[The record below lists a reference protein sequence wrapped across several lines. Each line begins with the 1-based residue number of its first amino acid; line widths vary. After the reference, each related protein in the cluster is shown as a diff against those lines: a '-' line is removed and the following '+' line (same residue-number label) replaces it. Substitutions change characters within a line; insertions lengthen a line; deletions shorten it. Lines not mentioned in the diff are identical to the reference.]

1 MKVLYIT
8 TEDFSITNAN
18 NHLNLSLIEEILK
31 LGNEVM
37 LIQSKTDNV
46 DNTPQL
52 LKNYEKF
59 SSISVLRKKVN
70 KNNLFKRWYE
80 ENTFYKRT
88 IKEAKHIKCDVVFYQ
103 SSRDSSSFVLRIKK
117 TLKKPVLLNIQDIFP
132 DSLVS
137 TGAVKIKP
145 IISYFENKQR
155 KMYKKVD
162 CITVLSQDMKNTLIK
177 KGVDDKKIFIAYN
190 WFEKDQI
197 KEIDIQQNKFAKKYN
212 LSKEKFT
219 VQYAGNLG
227 FVINY
232 DVFIEVAK
240 RLIDYKNIELQI
252 VGNGSQEEKLKKT
265 VLENGLSNVKFFSMQ
280 PLELVSDVYSYC
292 DVCLIPL
299 KRGVIYHSVPSK
311 ASIIMACK
319 RPIILSC
326 GQSDY
331 TNLFLENNIEY
342 IFGCNEYEKIAN
354 KIIELSRVGIDNE
367 MVNRAYEYVNENFSQ
382 EKNTKLIIEL
392 LENISKRGE

>member
-52 LKNYEKF
+52 LKSYENF

-80 ENTFYKRT
+80 ENTFYKRA

-212 LSKEKFT
+212 LSKEKFI

-252 VGNGSQEEKLKKT
+252 VGNGSQEEKFKKT
-265 VLENGLSNVKFFSMQ
+265 VLENGLSNVKFFPMQ

-299 KRGVIYHSVPSK
+299 KQGVIYHSVPSK
-311 ASIIMACK
+311 ASIVMACK

-354 KIIELSRVGIDNE
+354 KIIELNKVGIDNE

-382 EKNTKLIIEL
+382 EKNTKLIIKL

>member
-52 LKNYEKF
+52 LKSYENF

-80 ENTFYKRT
+80 ENTFYKRA

-197 KEIDIQQNKFAKKYN
+197 KEIGIQQNKFAKKYN
-212 LSKEKFT
+212 LSKEKFI

-252 VGNGSQEEKLKKT
+252 VGNGSQEEKFKKT
-265 VLENGLSNVKFFSMQ
+265 ALENGLSNVKFFPMQ

-299 KRGVIYHSVPSK
+299 KQGVIYHSVPSK
-311 ASIIMACK
+311 ASIVMACK

-354 KIIELSRVGIDNE
+354 KIIELNKVGIDNE

-382 EKNTKLIIEL
+382 EKNTKLIIKL